1 KRGLHFP
8 EWALDEAGVDVMFAN
23 RIAMGRGLDTPRFR
37 WIAFVDALML
47 PLDTRA
53 EGTTH
58 DTRVLYPRETKLL
71 RRYLRDLGM
80 TRTPATL
87 AEYVRRVVTPTL
99 ERQRAAGAI
108 AVKFEAAY
116 LRPLD
121 FADPD
126 SAQAASV
133 YAHYSAGGVPTHAEY
148 KALEDYLFR
157 V

>member
-1 KRGLHFP
+1 
-8 EWALDEAGVDVMFAN
+8 
-23 RIAMGRGLDTPRFR
+23 TP
-37 WIAFVDALML
+37 
-47 PLDTRA
+47 
-53 EGTTH
+53 

-80 TRTPATL
+80 RHTPGTL

-126 SAQAASV
+126 SAQAARM
-133 YAHYSAGGVPTHAEY
+133 YARYAAGGVPTHAEY

-157 V
+157 VIAREAGRLGMSVQI

>member
-1 KRGLHFP
+1 
-8 EWALDEAGVDVMFAN
+8 
-23 RIAMGRGLDTPRFR
+23 TP
-37 WIAFVDALML
+37 
-47 PLDTRA
+47 
-53 EGTTH
+53 

-71 RRYLRDLGM
+71 RRYLRELGI
-80 TRTPATL
+80 TRTPGTL
-87 AEYVRRVVTPTL
+87 AEYVRSAVTPTL

-126 SAQAASV
+126 STQAARV

-157 V
+157 VIAREAGRLGMSVQIHSLETFGSYYKSAGAAPH